1 MNKSMI
7 LDNVYVPVEDGK
19 ELQALYYH
27 KGFVIV
33 DMDDDGNVGTLPLA
47 PEELSEMLINH
58 PNALIELTESED
70 SSTIEMLDEIVRDV
84 QISMEL
90 AKEGS

>member
-7 LDNVYVPVEDGK
+7 FDNVYVPVEDGK

-33 DMDDDGNVGTLPLA
+33 DMDDDNVGTLPLA

-58 PNALIELTESED
+58 PNAVIELTESED
-70 SSTIEMLDEIVRDV
+70 SSTIEMLDEIVRDIE
-84 QISMEL
+84 ISVAL

>member
-33 DMDDDGNVGTLPLA
+33 DMDDDNVGTLPLA
-47 PEELSEMLINH
+47 PEELSEMLLNH
-58 PNALIELTESED
+58 PNAVIELTESED